1 MRKNTKG
8 LQKFT
13 DFESLKTVEN
23 FTEFKKNYP
32 DDYEQSINWIT
43 EKINEAIRENKEI
56 DKYFNRIENALSLLE
71 LDDNKIKIA
80 KRERWRVNEGKIKNC
95 IHLEITQSGSLP
107 SVTEIS
113 ENTGLS
119 RVTISKHLTENNLS
133 EFKNEQ
139 MESFKILN
147 TNVLQM
153 IYRIGMKNNDV
164 KALKIFFQLTGGNIQ
179 TETVINNNYIQVNNT
194 KINNAIINQLPN
206 ESREAIEKIIIENTA
221 VQK

>member
-1 MRKNTKG
+1 MRKNSKG

>member
-1 MRKNTKG
+1 MKKESKG

-32 DDYEQSINWIT
+32 DDYEQSIEWISD
-43 EKINEAIRENKEI
+43 KLNEAIIDKKGI
-56 DKYFNRIENALSLLE
+56 DKYFDRIESALSL
-71 LDDNKIKIA
+71 LDDNKIKIG
-80 KRERWRVNEGKIKNC
+80 KRERWRLNEDIIKSFINSELMTTGN
-95 IHLEITQSGSLP
+95 IP
-107 SVTEIS
+107 SVSGIAT
-113 ENTGLS
+113 NTGLS
-119 RVTISKHLTENNLS
+119 RVTVGKHLTESNLS
-133 EFKNEQ
+133 IFKIEQ
-139 MESFKILN
+139 QESLKILN
-147 TNVLQM
+147 SNVLQM

-164 KALKIFFQLTGGNIQ
+164 KALKTFFQLTGGNIQ

-194 KINNAIINQLPN
+194 KIDNAIINQLPS